1 MSELDLD
8 SLPFAE
14 SLGKGSCG
22 EVFALSG
29 ESSKRVV
36 KQFSAMAI
44 DRKVLAR
51 THQRLADSPPIAG
64 IPEVFGSRFDG
75 APYLVVTEKI
85 EGEPL
90 NDCTSRKESDA
101 WKIIR
106 LVVEVL
112 GQAHKQGVFHG
123 HLHSG
128 NILEKK
134 TIISKKES
142 NTSYHVTDF
151 GTGLIGEVYHLDL
164 DETVYYA
171 APEQLISDGKEWDN
185 GEMQR
190 WDVYSFGVIAY
201 RLLNGRFPRG
211 SSYLKSRDREMAASG
226 GRPVQV
232 DAQAFL
238 QQVFEDGGPTWSKT
252 FGLSQEF
259 KLYRE
264 IIDGCLQLDPAKRP
278 VDLREVRNQFLSLQ
292 HRFALEDAEERVL
305 KEKRKQKAKLFGA
318 RAVACCLGISFL
330 GATYFLIEYL
340 RKTSIFQNKV
350 TELDQMVFTQ
360 KAHINHL
367 DERWAETVTDLK
379 KSREAADSFFQK
391 MAQGDNAGGSGVA
404 SLRSDDLEKSREY
417 YLKILADSGT
427 GDSAPMEEARALH
440 SLAHIERKMDL
451 TGGAIQHFRDAVT
464 AFDLLLDEENTSEDV
479 VDIYM
484 RLADSHEGIS
494 ALLENP
500 VGDEALRSLEKAVG
514 HFAEVIRL
522 KPNDESV
529 IMRQAGTSFR
539 LGYVYD
545 AHQRHKESI
554 LAYSQSA
561 DLAILLKNTEHD
573 SAQLTD
579 LVGKL
584 QFQVASSLRLDGRI
598 DESIN
603 AHVAS
608 METLESV
615 RGVNGFSPLQSIQ
628 MASSFIELGELFAT
642 REANEEELDQLYN
655 ESLRLLTPLNTAS
668 PGDVEVAM
676 LLCRSLVHLGELERK
691 QSNWSSGYRL
701 SVRGIE
707 ALKESLDLT
716 PGNVEGIIL
725 LSESRIQH
733 INFLEDEKEVLIKV
747 LLSGVEAAEEAG
759 KLLQSDS
766 PIKNPIRSNL
776 KLKLGAI
783 FTTYGEL
790 CKSIGETDASQRCL
804 EFAATQRS
812 EVSDSS
818 GT

>member
-8 SLPFAE
+8 SLSFAE

-29 ESSKRVV
+29 QSSKRVV

-44 DRKVLAR
+44 DRKILTR
-51 THQRLADSPPIAG
+51 THRRLTASPRIEG
-64 IPEVFGSRFDG
+64 IPEVFASRFDS
-75 APYLVVTEKI
+75 APYLAVTERI
-85 EGEPL
+85 DGGPL
-90 NDCTSRKESDA
+90 DDLVSRKESEA
-101 WKIIR
+101 WTIIR
-106 LVVEVL
+106 RLVEIL

-134 TIISKKES
+134 TVISKKE
-142 NTSYHVTDF
+142 TDTGYFVTDF
-151 GTGLIGEVYHLDL
+151 GTGLVGEVYHLDL
-164 DETVYYA
+164 GDSVYYA
-171 APEQLISDGKEWDN
+171 APEQLISDGGQWDN
-185 GEMQR
+185 GEVQR

-211 SSYLKSRDREMAASG
+211 AAYLKTHEREVAASG

-232 DAQAFL
+232 NIQAFL
-238 QQVFEDGGPTWSKT
+238 QQVFEDGEPSWGKS

-278 VDLREVRNQFLSLQ
+278 VDLREVRNQFRSLQ

-340 RKTSIFQNKV
+340 RKTSFFQNKV

-379 KSREAADSFFQK
+379 KSREAADTFFQK

-404 SLRSDDLEKSREY
+404 SLRTEDLEKSREY

-427 GDSAPMEEARALH
+427 GDSAPIEEARALH

-451 TGGAIQHFRDAVT
+451 SDRAIQHFEDAIT
-464 AFDLLLDEENTSEDV
+464 AFNSFLKEGTAPGDAI
-479 VDIYM
+479 DIHM
-484 RLADSHEGIS
+484 RLADSYESIS

-500 VGDEALRSLEKAVG
+500 IGDEALLSLEKAVD
-514 HFAEVIRL
+514 HFDKVIEL
-522 KPNDESV
+522 KPDDESV

-539 LGYVYD
+539 LGYAYD
-545 AHQRHKESI
+545 AHQRYKDSI
-554 LAYSQSA
+554 KAYSQSA
-561 DLAILLKNTEHD
+561 DLAIVLKDTEHD
-573 SAQLTD
+573 SPQLTD

-584 QFQVASSLRLDGRI
+584 QFQVARSLRLDGRI

-608 METLESV
+608 METLESL
-615 RGVNGFSPLQSIQ
+615 RSVNGFSPLQSIQ
-628 MASSFIELGELFAT
+628 MASSFIELGELFAL

-655 ESLRLLTPLNTAS
+655 ESLRLLTPLNTEN

-676 LLCRSLVHLGELERK
+676 LLCRSLVHLGELERT
-691 QSNWSSGYRL
+691 QDHWSSGYRL
-701 SVRGIE
+701 SVQGIE
-707 ALKESLDLT
+707 ALKESLEIT
-716 PGNVEGIIL
+716 PGNAEGLIL
-725 LSESRIQH
+725 LSESRLEH
-733 INFLEDEKEVLIKV
+733 LKFLENEKEARVRV
-747 LLSGVEAAEEAG
+747 LLSGIEAAEEAG
-759 KLLQSDS
+759 KLLQADS
-766 PIKNPIRSNL
+766 AVENPIRSNL
-776 KLKLGAI
+776 KLQLGEV
-783 FTTYGEL
+783 FTSYGEL
-790 CKSIGETDASQRCL
+790 CKSIGETDTSVRCH

>member
-8 SLPFAE
+8 SLPLAE

-22 EVFALSG
+22 EVFALTGKSSG
-29 ESSKRVV
+29 KVA

-44 DRKVLAR
+44 DRKVLDR
-51 THQRLADSPPIAG
+51 TYRRLAESPRIAG
-64 IPEVFGSRFDG
+64 IPEVFGARFDS
-75 APYLVVTEKI
+75 APYLAVLERI

-90 NDCTSRKESDA
+90 NDLASRKESEA
-101 WKIIR
+101 WDIIR
-106 LVVEVL
+106 QLIEIL

-128 NILEKK
+128 NILERK
-134 TIISKKES
+134 TVVSKKET
-142 NTSYHVTDF
+142 NTSYLVTDF
-151 GTGLIGEVYHLDL
+151 GTGLIGEVYHIDL
-164 DETVYYA
+164 GDTVYYA
-171 APEQLISDGKEWDN
+171 APEQLISDGSEWDN
-185 GEMQR
+185 GEVQR

-211 SSYLKSRDREMAASG
+211 SGYLKMRDREIAESG

-232 DAQAFL
+232 NVQAFL
-238 QQVFEDGGPTWSKT
+238 QQVLEDGEPAWGKS

-278 VDLREVRNQFLSLQ
+278 VDLREVRNQFRSLQ
-292 HRFALEDAEERVL
+292 HRFALEDAEDRVL

-340 RKTSIFQNKV
+340 RKTSFFQNKV

-440 SLAHIERKMDL
+440 SLAHIERKMELSDR
-451 TGGAIQHFRDAVT
+451 AIQHFKDAVT
-464 AFDLLLDEENTSEDV
+464 AFDVLLGAGATPDDV
-479 VDIYM
+479 IDIHM
-484 RLADSHEGIS
+484 RLADSHESIS

-500 VGDEALRSLEKAVG
+500 VGDEALQSLERAVG
-514 HFAEVIRL
+514 HFAEVIQL
-522 KPNDESV
+522 KPDDESV
-529 IMRQAGTSFR
+529 AMRQAGTSFR
-539 LGYVYD
+539 LGRAYD
-545 AHQRHKESI
+545 AHRRYKESI
-554 LAYSQSA
+554 RAYSQSA
-561 DLAILLKNTEHD
+561 DLAIVLKDTDHD

-584 QFQVASSLRLDGRI
+584 QFQVARSLRLDGRI

-608 METLESV
+608 METLESL

-628 MASSFIELGELFAT
+628 MASSFIELGELFAA

-655 ESLRLLTPLNTAS
+655 ESLRLLTPLNTDN

-676 LLCRSLVHLGELERK
+676 LLCRSLVHLGELERT
-691 QSNWSSGYRL
+691 QGHWSSGYRL

-707 ALKESLDLT
+707 ALKESLELT
-716 PGNVEGIIL
+716 PGNVEGLIL
-725 LSESRIQH
+725 LSESRLDH
-733 INFLEDEKEVLIKV
+733 LSFLEDEKEARVRV
-747 LLSGVEAAEEAG
+747 LLSGVEVAEEAG

-766 PIKNPIRSNL
+766 PIQNPIRSNL
-776 KLKLGAI
+776 KLKLGQI
-783 FTTYGEL
+783 FTIYSEL

-804 EFAATQRS
+804 DFAATQRN

>member
-1 MSELDLD
+1 MSELDIN

-14 SLGKGSCG
+14 SLGKSSCG

-29 ESSKRVV
+29 ELSDKVA
-36 KQFSAMAI
+36 KQFAAMAI
-44 DRKVLAR
+44 DRGLLAK
-51 THQRLADSPPIAG
+51 THQRLASSPKIEG
-64 IPEVFGSRFDG
+64 VPEVFGSRFDS
-75 APYLVVTEKI
+75 APYLSVMERI

-90 NDCTSRKESDA
+90 NDLASRKEGGVWAIVRD
-101 WKIIR
+101 
-106 LVVEVL
+106 LVEIL

-134 TIISKKES
+134 TVVSKKETKS
-142 NTSYHVTDF
+142 RYFVTDF
-151 GTGLIGEVYHLDL
+151 GTGLVGEVYHIDL
-164 DETVYYA
+164 GDTAYYA
-171 APEQLISDGKEWDN
+171 APEQLISDGNDWEN
-185 GEMQR
+185 GGVER

-211 SSYLKSRDREMAASG
+211 SSYLKTRDREISESG
-226 GRPVQV
+226 GRPVPVNVQG
-232 DAQAFL
+232 FL
-238 QQVFEDGGPTWSKT
+238 QQVLEDSEPAWSKT

-264 IIDGCLQLDPAKRP
+264 IIEGCLHLDPAKRP
-278 VDLREVRNQFLSLQ
+278 VDLREVRNQFRSLQ

-350 TELDQMVFTQ
+350 TELDQVVFTQ
-360 KAHINHL
+360 KAHITHL

-404 SLRSDDLEKSREY
+404 SLRVDDLEKSRDY
-417 YLKILADSGT
+417 YLKVLADSGSD
-427 GDSAPMEEARALH
+427 DSAPIQEARALH
-440 SLAHIERKMDL
+440 SLAHIERKMNISGL
-451 TGGAIQHFRDAVT
+451 AIQHFRDAIT
-464 AFDLLLDEENTSEDV
+464 AFEKLLADGPASEDEI
-479 VDIYM
+479 DIHI

-494 ALLENP
+494 SLLENP
-500 VGDEALRSLEKAVG
+500 VGSEALKSLERAVG
-514 HFAEVIRL
+514 HFAEVIKL

-529 IMRQAGTSFR
+529 IMRQAGTSYR
-539 LGYVYD
+539 LGYAYD
-545 AHQRHKESI
+545 AHQRYKEAI
-554 LAYSQSA
+554 RAYSQSA
-561 DLAILLKNTEHD
+561 DLAIVLKDTEND
-573 SAQLTD
+573 SPQLTD

-584 QFQVASSLRLDGRI
+584 QFQVAHSLRLDGRI
-598 DESIN
+598 EASIN

-608 METLESV
+608 METLESL

-628 MASSFIELGELFAT
+628 LASSFIELGALFAT

-655 ESLRLLTPLNTAS
+655 EALRLLTPLNTEN

-676 LLCRSLVHLGELERK
+676 LLCRSLVHLGELERT
-691 QSNWSSGYRL
+691 QEHWSSGYRL

-707 ALKESLDLT
+707 ALKESLELT
-716 PGNVEGIIL
+716 PGNAEGLIL
-725 LSESRIQH
+725 LSESRLQH
-733 INFLEDEKEVLIKV
+733 LAFLEDEKESRVRV
-747 LLSGVEAAEEAG
+747 LLSGVDVAEEASA
-759 KLLQSDS
+759 LLQSDS
-766 PIKNPIRSNL
+766 EIKDPIRSNL
-776 KLKLGAI
+776 KMKLGEI

-790 CKSIGETDASQRCL
+790 CKSIGETDASKRCL
-804 EFAATQRS
+804 EFAAAHRS
-812 EVSDSS
+812 AVNESS